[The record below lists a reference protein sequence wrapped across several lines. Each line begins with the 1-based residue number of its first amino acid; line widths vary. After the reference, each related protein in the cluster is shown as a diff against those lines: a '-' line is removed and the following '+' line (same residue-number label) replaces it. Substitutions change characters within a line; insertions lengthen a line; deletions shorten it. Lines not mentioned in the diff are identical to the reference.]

1 MWEYKTICD
10 IYVTEDKFLE
20 HSRTKGSKN
29 GIRRYQNADG
39 TWTPLGLARRRER
52 EGFGEGG
59 ESSGGK
65 KSLRSRIFS
74 KKKSSSDTAEEQK
87 EETVE
92 EKRQR
97 LLNSTNP
104 KELYENR
111 SLLTT
116 NEINDRINRIDK
128 EAKLKELSESGQAQT
143 GLDKV
148 NSMMRKGKDTVDNA
162 VGIYKS
168 VEGAYNLLKDSSMG
182 KDLMKK
188 LGLEPPKKAF
198 DIVEVAKNAS
208 TMTTQELKDAV
219 SKNSYIDTLKKAARE
234 AEKQQNADKIKE
246 AAQKTVDDYNKKWA
260 EENGSTTYSKKGS
273 DIIDNK
279 VGTGNTNPNI
289 PRLPGPAEKVSGKVE
304 GTGRSNGGFKDNSKV
319 VDAKEGVD
327 YTFVSGNSKVSDVK
341 NTASYSTGKNETTRL
356 LETIGNKPL
365 LLEDKGGK

>member
-1 MWEYKTICD
+1 MYNKEYM
-10 IYVTEDKFLE
+10 E
-20 HSRTKGSKN
+20 HTGIKGMKWGQRNFQSK
-29 GIRRYQNADG
+29 DG

-74 KKKSSSDTAEEQK
+74 KKKSSSDAAEEQK

-128 EAKLKELSESGQAQT
+128 EAKLKELSESGQVQT

-162 VGIYKS
+162 VGVYRS
-168 VEGAYNLLKDSSMG
+168 VEGAYNMLKDSPMG

-198 DIVEVAKNAS
+198 DIAEAAKKAS
-208 TMTTQELKDAV
+208 TMTSEELKDAV
-219 SKNSYIDTLKKAARE
+219 EKYKNITKLKEAAKKE
-234 AEKQQNADKIKE
+234 AEDQNAAKIKE
-246 AAQKTVDDYNKKWA
+246 AAQKIVDEYNNKWA
-260 EENGSTTYSKKGS
+260 EENRSTTYSKKGS

-279 VGTGNTNPNI
+279 VDFGNT
-289 PRLPGPAEKVSGKVE
+289 AEKVSGKVE